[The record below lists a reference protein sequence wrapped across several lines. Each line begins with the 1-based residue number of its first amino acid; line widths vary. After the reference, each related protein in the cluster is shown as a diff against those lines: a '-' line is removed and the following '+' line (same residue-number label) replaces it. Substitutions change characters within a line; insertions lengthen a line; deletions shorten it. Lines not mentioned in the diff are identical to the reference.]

1 MKRRDNVSI
10 IDFVTDPQLLGLA
23 ISDPQEVLLRS
34 LYGLPLSTFQQ
45 DIFTLCTGRHEY
57 PSHGFVEATVIAGA
71 RAGKDSRIACPIAA
85 YEACLGSHEKQLG
98 RGEYGTIPLIAQD
111 QRATKI
117 AFNYL
122 KDYFLESSVLKSML
136 DDEPYANEIKLKN
149 RITIVCFPSTLASL
163 RGWSIPVAVLD
174 EVGYWRQEGSA
185 DADVEILSSVR
196 RGMINFRNSRLVKIS
211 SPYMKGGILYDDF
224 KNHFG

>member
-1 MKRRDNVSI
+1 MFWWSRE
-10 IDFVTDPQLLGLA
+10 TA
-23 ISDPQEVLLRS
+23 
-34 LYGLPLSTFQQ
+34 LPW
-45 DIFTLCTGRHEY
+45 
-57 PSHGFVEATVIAGA
+57 
-71 RAGKDSRIACPIAA
+71 
-85 YEACLGSHEKQLG
+85 
-98 RGEYGTIPLIAQD
+98 EYGTIPLIAQD

-149 RITIVCFPSTLASL
+149 RIMIACFPSTLASL

-211 SPYMKGGILYDDF
+211 SP
-224 KNHFG
+224 